1 MNRNL
6 APRILIALIGGL
18 LAGALCQLTADMGG
32 LFYQLLVH
40 GLANAIGEMF
50 VSLIKLMVVPLV
62 FISIVNAVCD
72 LEDINQ
78 FGRLGGKTFI
88 IYLLNTVLAI
98 AVAMLVAMVI
108 EPGLGAGFILSSA
121 PETASSTT
129 QLPSVMRLIIN
140 IIPENPFQALAE
152 GNILQILFMAL
163 LTGIAIKK
171 LENQDT
177 HSASKAFRV
186 TNKLMMKL
194 TLMVMS
200 LAPVGVFFLV
210 LKLAATLN
218 FHGMISMMSYILTT
232 LGVMLLWLFVIYP
245 VAVGFITGSSPLMF
259 IRKTREQMM
268 FAVSTSSS
276 NATIPVT
283 YRTLTEKL
291 GVSEKIAGF
300 SVPLGATMNMS
311 GAAIYITVG
320 TLFVANAYGYSFDS
334 TQLWTLGFTAF
345 LLAVATGGVPGGAM
359 VMAGVLIH
367 QMGLPAETFGVIVAT
382 DRILDAGCT
391 VTNVVGDTAVSTIV
405 ARTEGKLNEE
415 ALNFE
420 EVIPPV

>member
-6 APRILIALIGGL
+6 APRIMVALMGGL
-18 LAGALCQLTADMGG
+18 LTGILFQLIAPADSLLYQMLIQGAST
-32 LFYQLLVH
+32 
-40 GLANAIGEMF
+40 AIGDMF
-50 VSLIKLMVVPLV
+50 VALIKLMVVPLV

-72 LEDINQ
+72 LDDINQ
-78 FGRLGGKTFI
+78 FGRLGGKTFLV
-88 IYLLNTVLAI
+88 YLINTFLAI
-98 AVAMLVAMVI
+98 AIAMIATLIIM
-108 EPGLGAGFILSSA
+108 PGENAGFTLS
-121 PETASSTT
+121 ETPDISTAA
-129 QLPSVMRLIIN
+129 QLPSLLQLVVN
-140 IIPENPFQALAE
+140 IVPNNPFQALAE

-177 HSASKAFRV
+177 HSASKTFRV
-186 TNKLMMKL
+186 ANKLMMKL

-210 LKLAATLN
+210 LKLAATIDYQ
-218 FHGMISMMSYILTT
+218 GMLSMLSYILTA
-232 LGVMLLWLFVIYP
+232 LGVMVLWLFVVYP
-245 VAVGFITGSSPLMF
+245 VAVGLLTNSSPLIF

-311 GAAIYITVG
+311 GAAIYVTVG
-320 TLFVANAYGYSFDS
+320 TMFVTNAYGFSFDN
-334 TQLWTLGFTAF
+334 TQLMTLGFTAF

-359 VMAGVLIH
+359 VMTGVLIH
-367 QMGLPAETFGVIVAT
+367 QMGLPAETFGIIVAT

-391 VTNVVGDTAVSTIV
+391 VTNVVGDTAVSTII
-405 ARTEGKLNEE
+405 ARSEGELDEK
-415 ALNFE
+415 ALHFE
-420 EVIPPV
+420 EVLPPV

>member
-6 APRILIALIGGL
+6 APRIMVALLGGL
-18 LAGALCQLTADMGG
+18 LTGILCQLIASSDS
-32 LFYQLLVH
+32 LLYQLLIH
-40 GLANAIGEMF
+40 GASTAIGDMF
-50 VSLIKLMVVPLV
+50 VAMIKLMVVPLV

-72 LEDINQ
+72 LDDINQ

-88 IYLLNTVLAI
+88 AYIINTLLAI
-98 AVAMLVAMVI
+98 AVAMVACLI
-108 EPGLGAGFILSSA
+108 ISPGENAGFTLSSEA
-121 PETASSTT
+121 QTTVTT
-129 QLPSVMRLIIN
+129 QMPSVLQLIVN
-140 IIPENPFQALAE
+140 IVPENPFQALAE

-163 LTGIAIKK
+163 LTGVAIKK

-177 HSASKAFRV
+177 HSASKTFRV
-186 TNKLMMKL
+186 ANKLMMKL

-200 LAPVGVFFLV
+200 LAPIGVFFLV
-210 LKLAATLN
+210 LKLAAIIDYQ
-218 FHGMISMMSYILTT
+218 GMISMLSYITT
-232 LGVMLLWLFVIYP
+232 ALGVMVLWLFFVYP
-245 VAVGFITGSSPLMF
+245 VVVGLLTNSNPLMF

-268 FAVSTSSS
+268 FAVSTASS

-283 YRTLTEKL
+283 YRTLTEKM

-311 GAAIYITVG
+311 GSAIYITVG
-320 TLFVANAYGYSFDS
+320 TLFVANAYGFTFDNA
-334 TQLWTLGFTAF
+334 QLATLAFTAF

-359 VMAGVLIH
+359 VMTGVLIH

-391 VTNVVGDTAVSTIV
+391 VTSVVGDTAVSTII
-405 ARTEGKLNEE
+405 ARSEGELDEKTLH
-415 ALNFE
+415 FE
-420 EVIPPV
+420 EVLPPV

>member
-6 APRILIALIGGL
+6 APHILIALVCGL
-18 LAGALCQLTADMGG
+18 LAGVICQLAADMNG
-32 LFYQLLVH
+32 LFYELMVH
-40 GLANAIGEMF
+40 GLANAVGEMF
-50 VSLIKLMVVPLV
+50 VALIKLMVVPLV

-72 LEDINQ
+72 LDDINQ
-78 FGRLGGKTFI
+78 FGRLGGKTFVV
-88 IYLLNTVLAI
+88 YLINTVIAI
-98 AVAMLVAMVI
+98 AVAMLVTLFI
-108 EPGLGAGFILSSA
+108 GPGEGAGFVLSSA
-121 PETASSTT
+121 AETTTNT

-140 IIPENPFQALAE
+140 IIPENPFQALVE

-200 LAPVGVFFLV
+200 LAPIGVFFLV
-210 LKLAATLN
+210 LRLAATLN
-218 FHGMISMMSYILTT
+218 FSGMVSMMSYILTA

-245 VAVGFITGSSPLMF
+245 VAVGLFTGCSPLMF

-276 NATIPVT
+276 NASIPVT

-320 TLFVANAYGYSFDS
+320 TLFVANAYGYSFDA

-367 QMGLPAETFGVIVAT
+367 QMGLPAETFAVIVAT

-391 VTNVVGDTAVSTIV
+391 VTNVVGDTAVSTLI
-405 ARTEGKLNEE
+405 ARSEGELNEK
-415 ALNFE
+415 ALHFE
-420 EVIPPV
+420 EVMPPV